1 MRTIVHVAQD
11 AIRANTKD
19 GGTRPAIIVR
29 RGSKPTRH
37 HEVELRDTSGK
48 LLATFHYRPH
58 APLSCGAR
66 VWLALEEGVTANA
79 TL

>member
-1 MRTIVHVAQD
+1 MRTIIHVAQD

-37 HEVELRDTSGK
+37 SEIEIKAADGTLVG
-48 LLATFHYRPH
+48 TFIYSPH
-58 APLSCGAR
+58 KPLSCGAR
-66 VWLALEEGVTANA
+66 LWLQLEEGFNA
-79 TL
+79 EPR